1 MLRNNLFISSIIW
14 SISKTRFLIKAI
26 TTIFASLIPAINILI
41 IRYVISVMESNDANK
56 KEIFLQV
63 MLVLFVYVLIQ
74 IVMRIFEIW
83 NSAYID
89 PVIVYKINNHMN
101 NVFISKAKEFEYS
114 CFEDPI
120 FFDKYVRALNQVDTV
135 THSVFNAFF
144 GLFAGIIS
152 VVSLISIIFL
162 MDWSVLLFVIFNVIV
177 KFIQSVIFAKLNFDK
192 NQSLTPLSR
201 KQSYI
206 KRLLYIPDY
215 AKEVKYYDIISTG
228 KKYYEQALND
238 IISVIKKFGVK
249 IAILNTAINI
259 ISVFS
264 SGGLMVFLIS
274 NVLFGA
280 YKIADFSA
288 LSSSSTQLE
297 TALNS
302 IFQTLSTFYQNSL
315 EIENLKFVYNYENRS
330 HFIGDEIL
338 DITEPFK
345 IAIEQLSFKYP
356 NANEFVLKDIS
367 FTIERGEK
375 VSIVGLNGSGKT
387 TLIKLLLGLYPPTSG
402 KIYIND
408 KDINSYPKKELQ
420 KKIGVA
426 FQDTH
431 VYAYSV
437 KENIAFEGKINDDVV
452 LILKRMDI
460 YNKIISLPE
469 GFETVLSKEFDN
481 NGINISGGEIQKI
494 CIARALNIK
503 SGLYIFDEPSSSL
516 DPVSEYEINKI
527 ITELKSNT
535 VILVS
540 HRLSTTVMSDNILMF
555 QKGRLIEQGNHNNL
569 MQLNGE
575 YARLFKIQ
583 SSKYITNHMI

>member
-302 IFQTLSTFYQNSL
+302 IFQTLSTFYQ
-315 EIENLKFVYNYENRS
+315 
-330 HFIGDEIL
+330 
-338 DITEPFK
+338 
-345 IAIEQLSFKYP
+345 
-356 NANEFVLKDIS
+356 KD
-367 FTIERGEK
+367 RK
-375 VSIVGLNGSGKT
+375 
-387 TLIKLLLGLYPPTSG
+387 
-402 KIYIND
+402 
-408 KDINSYPKKELQ
+408 
-420 KKIGVA
+420 
-426 FQDTH
+426 
-431 VYAYSV
+431 SV
-437 KENIAFEGKINDDVV
+437 V
-452 LILKRMDI
+452 
-460 YNKIISLPE
+460 
-469 GFETVLSKEFDN
+469 
-481 NGINISGGEIQKI
+481 
-494 CIARALNIK
+494 
-503 SGLYIFDEPSSSL
+503 
-516 DPVSEYEINKI
+516 
-527 ITELKSNT
+527 
-535 VILVS
+535 
-540 HRLSTTVMSDNILMF
+540 
-555 QKGRLIEQGNHNNL
+555 
-569 MQLNGE
+569 
-575 YARLFKIQ
+575 
-583 SSKYITNHMI
+583 